1 MYGNFSTAY
10 ATPQNSQC
18 PATLSS
24 SSPLYPLLLFPP
36 LAQFNNIWTMNWQN
50 IYTNTNFQRGVV
62 ENVKTQFPIS
72 HSHAHTLAHFEG
84 KVQSDIASYAALR
97 LALRGLFRELIE
109 TSFHQIIAPLSC

>member
-18 PATLSS
+18 PATLSGS
-24 SSPLYPLLLFPP
+24 RLLFPLLLLPP

-62 ENVKTQFPIS
+62 QNVKNQFPIS
-72 HSHAHTLAHFEG
+72 HSHALTHTHNEG
-84 KVQSDIASYAALR
+84 KVQSDVASYAALR
-97 LALRGLFRELIE
+97 FALRGLFRELIE
-109 TSFHQIIAPLSC
+109 TSFHQIIASLSC